1 MSSINAFL
9 AVALASVPAGWI
21 TGQLWILGNHA
32 ATAGVGW
39 LIVIALPTNLMV
51 AAIYYYL
58 LRGMVHRADGGI
70 GLYIVFAVANLVIS
84 LGAAVVVAD
93 SVGAGNAAKIGAHT
107 FSWGMSYAYGQTFH
121 DVRHGT
127 WLHE

>member
-1 MSSINAFL
+1 MSSNNVFL
-9 AVALASVPAGWI
+9 TVALASVPAGWI

-32 ATAGVGW
+32 AEYGVGW
-39 LIVIALPTNLMV
+39 LVVLAIPTNLFV

-58 LRGMVHRADGGI
+58 LRGMVHRADGGV
-70 GLYIVFAVANLVIS
+70 GLCVVLILTNLVIS

-93 SVGAGNAAKIGAHT
+93 TVGAGNAARIGAHA
-107 FSWGMSYAYGQTFH
+107 FSWGMSYAYGQAFH
-121 DVRHGT
+121 DVRQGT